1 MKKVGFITK
10 NKMLMQSLHAATE
23 AKAQADFELLA
34 MLNYKQ
40 AALDAEV
47 LAIDVAVVDGN
58 HEIGT
63 ALQLCGRLRSAAPS
77 CKILFMIS
85 QTGRADSEIAVAAKR
100 VGRIDD
106 FLFYDSS
113 LEYLIAKL
121 SSM

>member
-10 NKMLMQSLHAATE
+10 NKVLVQSFATAVK
-23 AKAQADFELLA
+23 AKEEADFQLIP
-34 MLNYKQ
+34 MLGYKQ

-47 LAIDVAVVDGN
+47 LGADIAIVDGN

-63 ALQLCGRLRSAAPS
+63 ALYLCGQLRTAVPG
-77 CKILFMIS
+77 CKLLFLVGQQS
-85 QTGRADSEIAVAAKR
+85 RADSEIAVAAKR
-100 VGRIDD
+100 IGRIDD

-121 SSM
+121 LSM